1 MGGVDALHLP
11 LNGHPLSAGKLARD
25 TMLLR
30 RHAHPTPSLA
40 MAAAKAL
47 LDAISGAVLT
57 QTFMDH
63 TVDELAD
70 EEMEISLYSRPL
82 VDLA

>member
-1 MGGVDALHLP
+1 
-11 LNGHPLSAGKLARD
+11 
-25 TMLLR
+25 
-30 RHAHPTPSLA
+30 